1 MDEKYEFQVG
11 NRDCNDTAIVI
22 ADWDNDTDDEDDWL
36 EQPFLD
42 MGIMEW
48 ITEKQKFSLKIC

>member
-22 ADWDNDTDDEDDWL
+22 ADWDNDTDDEDD
-36 EQPFLD
+36 
-42 MGIMEW
+42 
-48 ITEKQKFSLKIC
+48 